1 MIMKTRYSKLIYF
14 TLACLALF
22 AAARVYYGLT
32 DDFRVSNIIYPMPER
47 AEWNF
52 PMKDSQ
58 REELK
63 TILNQKFTYLGKGA
77 QVYAFGSDDGKYVI
91 KFFKFKHL
99 KPSPLIALL
108 PPIGP
113 LKEIKDANIKR
124 KTRKLEGVFEGH
136 VNAYNH
142 DLEHSGLLF
151 LHLNPTTNLNLQAHL
166 VDKIGIE
173 RTVDLDPI
181 VFILQ
186 KKGETLRTVFTE
198 LFSNGKEALAAT
210 RATQILDMYVSEYE
224 NGVYDRDHGISH
236 NTGFIGDLPF
246 HLDVGKM
253 SYDVNMRSPKYYEQD
268 LRHVARKM
276 DEWVKANYPAAFP
289 SFHQVLEQHLQKL
302 LPQSPVSRA
311 VPALSEAA

>member
-1 MIMKTRYSKLIYF
+1 MMTTRYRKWIYF

-22 AAARVYYGLT
+22 AAVRTYYNLT
-32 DDFRVSNIIYPMPER
+32 DDFRISNIIYPMPER

-52 PMKDSQ
+52 PIKPGQ
-58 REELK
+58 IEELK

-108 PPIGP
+108 PSIGP
-113 LKEIKDANIKR
+113 LKEIKEANIKR
-124 KTRKLEGVFEGH
+124 KIRKLEGVFEGH

-198 LFSNGKEALAAT
+198 ALSKGDTALAAK
-210 RATQILDMYVSEYE
+210 RATQILDMYVDEYQ

-236 NTGFIGDLPF
+236 NTGFIGDQPF

-253 SYDVNMRSPKYYEQD
+253 SYDVNMRAPENYEQD

-276 DEWVKANYPAAFP
+276 DEWVNANYPASYPAF
-289 SFHQVLEQHLQKL
+289 HETLEQHLQKL
-302 LPQSPVSRA
+302 LPQSPVSPA
-311 VPALSEAA
+311 VPALPEAA

>member
-1 MIMKTRYSKLIYF
+1 MTTRNRKWIYL
-14 TLACLALF
+14 TLTALVLF
-22 AAARVYYGLT
+22 AAVRTYYNLT

-52 PMKDSQ
+52 PMKPGQ

-63 TILNQKFTYLGKGA
+63 AILNQKFTYLGKGA

-113 LKEIKDANIKR
+113 LKDIKEANIKR

-151 LHLNPTTNLNLQAHL
+151 LHLNPTTDLNLQVRL

-173 RTVDLDPI
+173 RTVDLDPV

-198 LFSNGKEALAAT
+198 ALSKNDTALAAK
-210 RATQILDMYVSEYE
+210 RATQILDMYVAEYQ

-236 NTGFIGDLPF
+236 NTGFVGDQPF

-253 SYDVNMRSPKYYEQD
+253 SYDDNMRSPENYEQD

-276 DEWVKANYPAAFP
+276 DEWVKANYPAAYGP
-289 SFHQVLEQHLQKL
+289 FHEALEQHLQKL
-302 LPQSPVSRA
+302 LPQSSVSRT
-311 VPALSEAA
+311 VPALPEAA

>member
-1 MIMKTRYSKLIYF
+1 MTTRYRKWIYF
-14 TLACLALF
+14 ILISLALF
-22 AAARVYYGLT
+22 AAIRVYYNLT

-52 PMKDSQ
+52 PMKPGQ
-58 REELK
+58 RDELK

-77 QVYAFGSDDGKYVI
+77 QVYAFGSADGKYVI

-113 LKEIKDANIKR
+113 LKDIKEANIKR

-136 VNAYNH
+136 VNAFNH
-142 DLEHSGLLF
+142 DKEHSGLLF
-151 LHLNPTTNLNLQAHL
+151 LHLNPTTNLDLQAHL

-173 RTVDLDPI
+173 RTVDLDPV

-186 KKGETLRTVFTE
+186 KKGETLRTVFTDA
-198 LFSNGKEALAAT
+198 LSKGDTALAAK
-210 RATQILDMYVSEYE
+210 RATQILDMYVAEYQ

-253 SYDVNMRSPKYYEQD
+253 SYDDNMRSLKNYEQD

-276 DEWVKANYPAAFP
+276 DEWVKANYPAAYP
-289 SFHQVLEQHLQKL
+289 AFHETLQQHLQKL
-302 LPQSPVSRA
+302 LPQSSLSRA
-311 VPALSEAA
+311 VPALPKAA

>member
-1 MIMKTRYSKLIYF
+1 MKTRYSKLIYF
-14 TLACLALF
+14 TVACLAIF
-22 AAARVYYGLT
+22 AAVRAYYNLT

-47 AEWNF
+47 AEWTF
-52 PMKDSQ
+52 PMPDGQ

-77 QVYAFGSDDGKYVI
+77 QVYAFGSDDGRYVL

-99 KPSPLIALL
+99 KPSSLIALL

-113 LKEIKDANIKR
+113 LKEIKEANIKR
-124 KTRKLEGVFEGH
+124 KLRKLEGVFEGH
-136 VNAYNH
+136 VNAYTH
-142 DLEHSGLLF
+142 DRDHSGLLF
-151 LHLNPTTNLNLQAHL
+151 LHLNPTTSLDLQAHL

-173 RTVDLDPI
+173 RTVDLDPV

-186 KKGETLRTVFTE
+186 KKGETLRTVFSEALSKGDT
-198 LFSNGKEALAAT
+198 ALAAK
-210 RATQILDMYVSEYE
+210 RATQILDMYVSEYK

-236 NTGFIGDLPF
+236 NTGFIGDQPF

-253 SYDVNMRSPKYYEQD
+253 SYDVNMRSPTYYEED

-276 DEWVKANYPAAFP
+276 DEWVKANYPEAYI
-289 SFHQVLEQHLQKL
+289 SFHETLQQHLQKL
-302 LPQSPVSRA
+302 LPQSTLSRA
-311 VPALSEAA
+311 VPALSETAG

>member
-1 MIMKTRYSKLIYF
+1 MKPRYSKLIYF
-14 TLACLALF
+14 TLACFALF
-22 AAARVYYGLT
+22 GMARAYYNLT

-47 AEWNF
+47 TEWNF
-52 PMKDSQ
+52 PMKDGQ

-63 TILNQKFTYLGKGA
+63 AILNQKFTYLGKGA

-99 KPSPLIALL
+99 KPSSLIALL

-113 LKEIKDANIKR
+113 LKEFKEANIKR

-136 VNAYNH
+136 VNAYHH
-142 DLEHSGLLF
+142 DLAHSGLLF
-151 LHLNPTTNLNLQAHL
+151 LHLNPTTNLDLQAHL

-173 RTVDLDPI
+173 RIVDLDPV

-198 LFSNGKEALAAT
+198 ALSKGDTALAAK
-210 RATQILDMYVSEYE
+210 RATQILDMYVAEYQ

-236 NTGFIGDLPF
+236 NTGFIGDQPF

-253 SYDVNMRSPKYYEQD
+253 SYDDNMRSQKNYEQD

-276 DEWVKANYPAAFP
+276 DEWVKANYPANYS
-289 SFHQVLEQHLQKL
+289 SFHEIMQQHLQKL
-302 LPQSPVSRA
+302 LSQSSI
-311 VPALSEAA
+311 S